1 MLKYVVRTVVV
12 LALPFSVVDKASAQ
26 DAFQTIA
33 NSYSNMAMNGLVQ
46 NQLAITQATIGRRA
60 SQEMGAPSS
69 SSPRQQLDAKQLT
82 FRSSPTVRQRNY
94 VRFVEQS
101 RRVDPRGAVS
111 LAKALQSDPLAQV
124 TSELA
129 RAGLRINN
137 VADAY
142 AAYWT
147 ESWEAAH
154 RRPVSTSS
162 AEQIE
167 AVKQQAA
174 EAILATPE
182 MARASDADKQ
192 QFAEALWLQ
201 TLGLSAAREQAQG
214 NPQQLQ
220 AIAGAAR
227 KGARSMGLDLDAMTL
242 TEQGFVPAG
251 KKVGTR
257 DDAPGKRSANIG
269 SGLLVGATLAGLG
282 FGSLWLM
289 KGQSSRGGG

>member
-1 MLKYVVRTVVV
+1 MGR
-12 LALPFSVVDKASAQ
+12 ASALSIVLVLVATPAAAQ
-26 DAFQTIA
+26 WTWNPAPMNAINADVQRQGMMANINAQVAGQIADLDVSTSKPRQIDSSVLSFKMSGARRRANYAAFVEKTRA
-33 NSYSNMAMNGLVQ
+33 TDPAGAA
-46 NQLAITQATIGRRA
+46 QLAADLR
-60 SQEMGAPSS
+60 
-69 SSPRQQLDAKQLT
+69 K
-82 FRSSPTVRQRNY
+82 
-94 VRFVEQS
+94 
-101 RRVDPRGAVS
+101 
-111 LAKALQSDPLAQV
+111 DPLRQIAPQ
-124 TSELA
+124 LA
-129 RAGLRINN
+129 SLGLNINN

-142 AAYWT
+142 ASYWA
-147 ESWEAAH
+147 EAWEAAH
-154 RRPVSTSS
+154 RRPVTTSS
-162 AEQIE
+162 PQQIE

-182 MARASDADKQ
+182 MTQASDADKQ

-220 AIAGAAR
+220 AIAGAVR

-251 KKVGTR
+251 KKVGAQ
-257 DDAPGKRSANIG
+257 DDAPGQRSANVG